1 MLLFRWAVMF
11 LLLGAAVCGALYVG
25 TGDPRYRFWGVRLLR
40 WVVVAGLAFFGV
52 LILERLA

>member
-1 MLLFRWAVMF
+1 MLRVRWAVMF
-11 LLLGAAVCGALYVG
+11 LLLGAVVCGALYIG
-25 TGDPRYRFWGVRLLR
+25 TGDARYRTWGVRLLK